1 MIFFTSKKGIT
12 AAERAM
18 NYIVELKASYR
29 RSVSS
34 RGYALRNSQSTQSTT
49 GYCVMLFDVAIKQ
62 AQELGPT
69 SKIG

>member
-1 MIFFTSKKGIT
+1 MRFFTSRKVVT

-34 RGYALRNSQSTQSTT
+34 RDYALRNSQSTQSTT
-49 GYCVMLFDVAIKQ
+49 GYCVTLFDVAINK
-62 AQELGPT
+62 LR
-69 SKIG
+69 S